1 MGEIN
6 KSMEKAKGLKGVILD
21 FGGVISRTLFETH
34 ALTEVA
40 LGLPKKSLKWLGPFD
55 VSSDSLWQSMQSDQ
69 ISERDYWHERTKE
82 VADLIGANWDQ
93 MSDFVKAARG
103 SEPLEIIRPE
113 AIIAI
118 EHWKSNNVKLAVL
131 SNELDLFYGDKFRD
145 KLPFLDFFDIIHD
158 ATYTKML
165 KPDPRSYI
173 SCLNDLNLQPQDCL
187 FIDDQLRNIIGA
199 QKIGLNTIHFNVL
212 NPKESF
218 SQALE
223 LSKF

>member
-1 MGEIN
+1 
-6 KSMEKAKGLKGVILD
+6 MEKAKGLKGVILD

-55 VSSDSLWQSMQSDQ
+55 VSSDSLWQSMQ
-69 ISERDYWHERTKE
+69 
-82 VADLIGANWDQ
+82 
-93 MSDFVKAARG
+93 
-103 SEPLEIIRPE
+103 
-113 AIIAI
+113 
-118 EHWKSNNVKLAVL
+118 SNNVKLAVL

>member
-1 MGEIN
+1 MGQTQNDLNEDIYI
-6 KSMEKAKGLKGVILD
+6 GL
-21 FGGVISRTLFETH
+21 E
-34 ALTEVA
+34 
-40 LGLPKKSLKWLGPFD
+40 LPLNHG
-55 VSSDSLWQSMQSDQ
+55 Q
-69 ISERDYWHERTKE
+69 E
-82 VADLIGANWDQ
+82 G
-93 MSDFVKAARG
+93 
-103 SEPLEIIRPE
+103 
-113 AIIAI
+113 
-118 EHWKSNNVKLAVL
+118 
-131 SNELDLFYGDKFRD
+131 
-145 KLPFLDFFDIIHD
+145 FF
-158 ATYTKML
+158 TQTKML

>member
-1 MGEIN
+1 MSSSE
-6 KSMEKAKGLKGVILD
+6 
-21 FGGVISRTLFETH
+21 
-34 ALTEVA
+34 
-40 LGLPKKSLKWLGPFD
+40 SLK
-55 VSSDSLWQSMQSDQ
+55 
-69 ISERDYWHERTKE
+69 
-82 VADLIGANWDQ
+82 DLTFPI
-93 MSDFVKAARG
+93 
-103 SEPLEIIRPE
+103 
-113 AIIAI
+113 
-118 EHWKSNNVKLAVL
+118 
-131 SNELDLFYGDKFRD
+131 
-145 KLPFLDFFDIIHD
+145 DFFDIIHD